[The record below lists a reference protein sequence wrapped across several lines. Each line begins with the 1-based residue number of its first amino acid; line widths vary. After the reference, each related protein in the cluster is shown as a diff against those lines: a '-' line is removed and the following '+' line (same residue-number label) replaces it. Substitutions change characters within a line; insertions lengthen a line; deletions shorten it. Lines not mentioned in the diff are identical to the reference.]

1 MNLLKSTGFLLKSL
15 YLRPFRSL
23 NVRGDFRI
31 FSNLLVSFHAFL
43 GNFGKNI
50 GKIGAFTNEI
60 VTQKEHTVKST
71 LAKRKASGQNR
82 RLILKVSYYSTK
94 PYLTLMRS
102 NFSNMGSAAMRMNI
116 TVAAAWIRSIGR
128 PDT

>member
-1 MNLLKSTGFLLKSL
+1 MNLLKNTGFLLKSL
-15 YLRPFRSL
+15 YLHPFHYL
-23 NVRGDFRI
+23 NIRGDFRI
-31 FSNLLVSFHAFL
+31 FSNLLVSFHAFT
-43 GNFGKNI
+43 GNFGKNV

-71 LAKRKASGQNR
+71 LEKEKPPGFPGGKIYAG
-82 RLILKVSYYSTK
+82 IHYSTK

-102 NFSNMGSAAMRMNI
+102 SFSSMGSAAMRMKI
-116 TVAAAWIRSIGR
+116 TVAAAWIRSMGS

>member
-15 YLRPFRSL
+15 YLRPFHYP

-43 GNFGKNI
+43 GNFGKNV

-71 LAKRKASGQNR
+71 LAKRKASGFPGGK
-82 RLILKVSYYSTK
+82 IYAGIHYSTK

-102 NFSNMGSAAMRMNI
+102 SFSSMGSAAMRMKI
-116 TVAAAWIRSIGR
+116 TVAAAWIKSMGR